1 MCDIEDEKMIS
12 DSDREHRI
20 SELLQELSDC
30 REDERNSSNQILSV
44 IGAAAAILGVL
55 LSGSLFFLDQEIS
68 QEMDAILVQTV
79 LRYGALLNCIV
90 FCTAVSYTI
99 TLGTAAVLRYHYIRN
114 LEDRLYILIPE
125 CQDDKRLFPND
136 QENTFVHW
144 FSFSGALVTRNIK
157 HLEGTT
163 HGVIYYWAYTVAV
176 IGTVLFCIL
185 TTLSQFFL
193 IPNRTGYDL
202 LFLIIPLLVL
212 FAGLVA
218 FVSCSFVGSGPESKK
233 LFEIARKRRKE
244 RLKSADP
251 LTQKRV
257 GWYLIYPKLKDPQKP
272 GLIVIGYFMYMI
284 GLTDYGSVVEMIA
297 SIQSEWKT
305 LALFVFIFDF
315 LLYQAR
321 YQINDLLGLAAD
333 IKSGKETIPGMLK
346 ASDGVRKD
354 LAKKSFMVAFAR
366 IFLAVILILLV
377 PFCNKFWFVLCG
389 IILLTATM
397 GYEYLRAKTGTVNT
411 RGFRITFGIFALVG
425 VGYPLRFWVGALAV
439 HGFTFSPAFFFT
451 LLALEFYGWFVAI
464 LPWKRQIVQITHLYS
479 ADRNMDCIDKLYK
492 LHYQVMY
499 RAYKP
504 KEKSKQ
510 PLSKVQAFLVRHADK
525 IALAGS
531 VWFLLCAKYQEENI
545 PWQWKSAIYN
555 GILLIF
561 IIISYVILWALT
573 QPGKSPWKIIQ
584 EKYSA
589 FLEQLVE
596 KCMAGISS
604 DDKKSNVEKANK
616 GEEDGRN

>member
-1 MCDIEDEKMIS
+1 MCDIENEKMIS

-125 CQDDKRLFPND
+125 CQDDKRLFPKD

-144 FSFSGALVTRNIK
+144 FSFSGALITRNIK

-163 HGVIYYWAYTVAV
+163 HGIIYYWAYTVAV

-193 IPNRTGYDL
+193 IPNRAGYDL

-212 FAGLVA
+212 FAGLIA

-233 LFEIARKRRKE
+233 LFEIARKRRRE
-244 RLKSADP
+244 RLKSSAS
-251 LTQKRV
+251 LTQKRF

-272 GLIVIGYFMYMI
+272 GLIVIGYVLYKI
-284 GLTDYGSVVEMIA
+284 GLTDYSSVTEMIA

-321 YQINDLLGLAAD
+321 YQINDLLGLAQD
-333 IKSGKETIPGMLK
+333 IKGEKEPIPGMLK
-346 ASDGVRKD
+346 ASNEERKS

-366 IFLAVILILLV
+366 TFLAVLLIEFV
-377 PFCNKFWFVLCG
+377 PFYNKFWFVVCG
-389 IILLTATM
+389 IILLATTM
-397 GYEYLRAKTGTVNT
+397 GYESLRAKTGTVNT
-411 RGFRITFGIFALVG
+411 RGFWITFGIFALVG

-439 HGFTFSPAFFFT
+439 RSFTFSPAFCFT

-464 LPWKRQIVQITHLYS
+464 LPWKRQIIEATGLYS
-479 ADRNMDCIDKLYK
+479 ANQNADCLDKLSK
-492 LHYQVMY
+492 LHYKVMY
-499 RAYKP
+499 KAYKG
-504 KEKSKQ
+504 EKGRRRR
-510 PLSKVQAFLVRHADK
+510 LGKVQAFLVRHADK

-531 VWFLLCAKYQEENI
+531 IWFLLCARYQGED
-545 PWQWKSAIYN
+545 
-555 GILLIF
+555 ILLQSKSIVYNALLLTF
-561 IIISYVILWALT
+561 VIISYVALWALT
-573 QPGKSPWKIIQ
+573 KPGKSPWKIMK
-584 EKYSA
+584 EKCSA
-589 FLEQLVE
+589 FLERLVE
-596 KCMAGISS
+596 RCMAGISS
-604 DDKKSNVEKANK
+604 DDEKSDEEKANE
-616 GEEDGRN
+616 G